1 MLALANLDFVCFC
14 YESVLLVRA
23 IAERYEGGA
32 AASAPS
38 LNNLPLD
45 YYQIG
50 TILGRPYH
58 NIRHTNAIT
67 SLPTVFTL
75 ASRPVLGL

>member
-14 YESVLLVRA
+14 YETVLLVRA
-23 IAERYEGGA
+23 IAERHEGGA

-58 NIRHTNAIT
+58 NIRHTDPIT
-67 SLPTVFTL
+67 SLPT
-75 ASRPVLGL
+75 